1 MKEFSRGRRDFLRQL
16 TACGVAGLPALAATA
31 EAASRYDPAAAF
43 EIIVSEVEF
52 RRTHSELEWSD
63 YSLTGRDRMLGAR
76 MVAPSGFPMFRA
88 WEISSCDTRGSSS
101 TEEA

>member
-1 MKEFSRGRRDFLRQL
+1 VAYCTNGYTTGYTSQNGRKLCMK
-16 TACGVAGLPALAATA
+16 GLAMT
-31 EAASRYDPAAAF
+31 ERTF
-43 EIIVSEVEF
+43 EEEVEF